1 MNSFFSDLA
10 FGKSFE
16 NYAMEIVGEECTPGP
31 SGNFKP
37 YDFTSDGIKYEVKA
51 DKLTYKTGNLF
62 IEYECSDKPS
72 GITTS
77 EAQMLFYFVIN
88 AEGKPDRIY
97 LIETGF
103 LKALITSSD
112 FKRVS
117 GGDGWRVRGYLIPE
131 QLLKNYLI
139 CW

>member
-1 MNSFFSDLA
+1 MNSFFTDLA

-16 NYAMEIVGEECTPGP
+16 SYAMEIIGKECRPGP

-88 AEGKPDRIY
+88 AEGIPDRIY

-103 LKALITSSD
+103 LKALIASSD
-112 FKRVS
+112 FRTVS
-117 GGDGWRVRGYLIPE
+117 GGDGYRVKGYLIPE
-131 QLLKNYLI
+131 NHVKNYLI